1 MLSLGSRLSVTAAVA
16 EPMVSATLNGSSG
29 AVLYTGQAAV
39 FAVEI
44 AHSDLWEET
53 IEPIRLELADGTAWT
68 NALKCVVSNSI
79 GDAVAWPLWM
89 RPATNQTITLDQ
101 QHGARLFF
109 LISPQDTLTLAPGT
123 YAVQFVLD
131 TRTNAAA
138 GAWSGMTDS
147 IRMDVNVQAEPGNLS
162 EIQIASRALQL
173 AQYFALREDYAAGL
187 SALDLLL
194 TTQPRSIEAL
204 RLKAAILESK
214 GEAAAALLV
223 VDDAV
228 RMFMEDEP
236 NSPEPPQALLDQ
248 MQTLTALSVSGVVKI
263 TTATILI
270 GQLKIEWT
278 GAESASYRVESS
290 VDFRAWQTEAT
301 GLSSETGMLS
311 WNGAVG
317 AGARFFRIVVE

>member
-1 MLSLGSRLSVTAAVA
+1 
-16 EPMVSATLNGSSG
+16 MVSATLNGSSG

-39 FAVEI
+39 IAVEI

-68 NALKCVVSNSI
+68 NALKCVVSNST

-89 RPATNQTITLDQ
+89 RPATNQTMTLDREV
-101 QHGARLFF
+101 GARLFF
-109 LISPQDTLTLAPGT
+109 LISPQDTLTLAAGA
-123 YAVQFVLD
+123 YSVQFVLD

-138 GAWSGMTDS
+138 GAWSGMADS
-147 IRMDVNVQAEPGNLS
+147 IRMDVNVQAEPANLTDV
-162 EIQIASRALQL
+162 QVASRAVQL
-173 AQYFALREDYAAGL
+173 AQYFALREDYTAGL
-187 SALDLLL
+187 NALDLLL
-194 TTQPRSIEAL
+194 TAQPRSIEAL
-204 RLKAAILESK
+204 RLKAAILEVK

-223 VDDAV
+223 VDDALQI
-228 RMFMEDEP
+228 FIEEEP

-290 VDFRAWQTEAT
+290 VDFRAWQTEAA
-301 GLSSETGMLS
+301 GLSSATGMVS
-311 WNGAVG
+311 WNGTVG
-317 AGARFFRIVVE
+317 PGSRFFRIVLE